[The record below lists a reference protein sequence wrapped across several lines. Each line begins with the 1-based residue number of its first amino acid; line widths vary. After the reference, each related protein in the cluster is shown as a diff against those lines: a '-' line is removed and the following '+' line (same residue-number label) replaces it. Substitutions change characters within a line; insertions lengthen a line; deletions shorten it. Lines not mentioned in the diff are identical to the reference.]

1 MPSNRPWH
9 AGQAKARPLDP
20 RVAERR
26 ETKPRCMTRGGR
38 TFGRNDFTSEAAE
51 REAQTRK
58 GAGHDQRRMLLGSVD
73 GEVQTPKRE
82 LARALVASGVGGLA
96 GKR

>member
-1 MPSNRPWH
+1 
-9 AGQAKARPLDP
+9 
-20 RVAERR
+20 
-26 ETKPRCMTRGGR
+26 MTRGGR

-58 GAGHDQRRMLLGSVD
+58 GAGQDHRRMPLGSDD

-82 LARALVASGVGGLA
+82 LARALETPGVGDLA